1 MIKIVRMKTK
11 LTLGIDSKVLVEV
24 KSAVKIYLKNWSM
37 KFIIFFTVLVF
48 FTVSASAQTDGWATF
63 AKTKFDAKYN
73 EKAAE
78 YFLFPTFPAD
88 LKNLV
93 GKEFSLE
100 GYYLPIDV
108 DGDAYI
114 ILSKFPYSQCFF
126 CGGAG
131 PESIAEVFFKVKH
144 DKFEPDQFIRIK
156 GKLKLNDADLE
167 HGNFI
172 IEEAVLV
179 K

>member
-1 MIKIVRMKTK
+1 MKYV
-11 LTLGIDSKVLVEV
+11 LFMLMVGISGA
-24 KSAVKIYLKNWSM
+24 AV
-37 KFIIFFTVLVF
+37 
-48 FTVSASAQTDGWATF
+48 AQTDGWMAF

-73 EKAAE
+73 EKAGE
-78 YFLFPTFPAD
+78 YFLYPTFPAD
-88 LKNLV
+88 LKAQV
-93 GKEFSLE
+93 GKEVELE

-108 DGDAYI
+108 EGNTYI

-131 PESIAEVFFKVKH
+131 PESIAEVYFKTKTPT
-144 DKFEPDQFIRIK
+144 FEPDQFIRIK
-156 GKLKLNDADLE
+156 GKLKLNDSDLE

-172 IEEAVLV
+172 IEEAALV

>member
-1 MIKIVRMKTK
+1 MLRTFVLIALFISS
-11 LTLGIDSKVLVEV
+11 IDTYS
-24 KSAVKIYLKNWSM
+24 
-37 KFIIFFTVLVF
+37 
-48 FTVSASAQTDGWATF
+48 QTDGWLAF
-63 AKTKFDAKYN
+63 AKTKFDAKYSD
-73 EKAAE
+73 KAGE
-78 YFLFPTFPAD
+78 YFMFPTFSAD
-88 LKNLV
+88 LKSMV
-93 GKEFSLE
+93 GKEFNLE

-108 DGDAYI
+108 EGDAYI

-131 PESIAEVFFKVKH
+131 PESIAEVSFKVKPG
-144 DKFEPDQFIRIK
+144 KFDPDQYIRVK

-172 IEEAVLV
+172 LEDAVLI

>member
-1 MIKIVRMKTK
+1 MK
-11 LTLGIDSKVLVEV
+11 LYFTL
-24 KSAVKIYLKNWSM
+24 
-37 KFIIFFTVLVF
+37 IFLAFLNL
-48 FTVSASAQTDGWATF
+48 AAWAQPDGWSLF
-63 AKTKFDAKYN
+63 AKTKFEAKYN
-73 EKAAE
+73 DKAAE
-78 YFLFPTFPAD
+78 YFLYPVFAPE
-88 LKNLV
+88 LKDLV
-93 GKEFSLE
+93 GKEITLE

-131 PESIAEVFFKVKH
+131 PESIAEVSFKVKQA
-144 DKFEPDQFIRIK
+144 KFEMDQFIRVK
-156 GKLKLNDADLE
+156 GKLKLNEGDID

-172 IEEAVLV
+172 LQEASLIS

>member
-1 MIKIVRMKTK
+1 MKYF
-11 LTLGIDSKVLVEV
+11 LSFFLALLVSV
-24 KSAVKIYLKNWSM
+24 ACL
-37 KFIIFFTVLVF
+37 
-48 FTVSASAQTDGWATF
+48 AQSDGWSLF
-63 AKTKFDAKYN
+63 AKTKFEAKYN
-73 EKAAE
+73 DKAAE
-78 YFLFPTFPAD
+78 YFLYPVFAPE
-88 LKNLV
+88 LKDLV
-93 GKEFSLE
+93 GKEISLE

-131 PESIAEVFFKVKH
+131 PESIAEVTFKLKH
-144 DKFEPDQFIRIK
+144 DKFTMDQFIRVK
-156 GKLKLNDADLE
+156 GKLKLNEGDID

-172 IEEAVLV
+172 LEEAALIT

>member
-1 MIKIVRMKTK
+1 MKK
-11 LTLGIDSKVLVEV
+11 ALVV
-24 KSAVKIYLKNWSM
+24 IWMALPALA
-37 KFIIFFTVLVF
+37 F
-48 FTVSASAQTDGWATF
+48 AQADGWVAF

-73 EKAAE
+73 EKAGE
-78 YFLFPTFPAD
+78 YFLYPTFTNE
-88 LKNLV
+88 LKAQV
-93 GKEFSLE
+93 GKEIDLE

-108 DGDAYI
+108 EGNAYI

-131 PESIAEVFFKVKH
+131 PESIAEVYFKTKTN
-144 DKFEPDQFIRIK
+144 KFEPDQFIRIK
-156 GKLKLNDADLE
+156 GKLKLNDSDLE

-172 IEEAVLV
+172 VEEAVLV

>member
-1 MIKIVRMKTK
+1 
-11 LTLGIDSKVLVEV
+11 
-24 KSAVKIYLKNWSM
+24 M
-37 KFIIFFTVLVF
+37 KFRFTFSVLILF
-48 FTVSASAQTDGWATF
+48 AIAASAQTDGWLSF

-73 EKAAE
+73 DKAGE
-78 YFLFPTFPAD
+78 YFLYPTFPPE
-88 LKNLV
+88 LKSMV

-108 DGDAYI
+108 EGNTYI

-131 PESIAEVFFKVKH
+131 PESIAEVFFKVNPG
-144 DKFEPDQFIRIK
+144 KFEPDQYIRVK

-172 IEEAVLV
+172 LEEAVLV
-179 K
+179 QK

>member
-1 MIKIVRMKTK
+1 MKIKTFLLAATAFV
-11 LTLGIDSKVLVEV
+11 LGFE
-24 KSAVKIYLKNWSM
+24 
-37 KFIIFFTVLVF
+37 
-48 FTVSASAQTDGWATF
+48 ASAQTDGWASF
-63 AKTKFDAKYN
+63 AKTKFETKYN
-73 EKAAE
+73 EQVRE
-78 YFLFPTFPAD
+78 YFLYPEFPAE

-93 GKEFSLE
+93 GKEISLE

-131 PESIAEVFFKVKH
+131 PESIAEVTFKTKPG
-144 DKFEPDQFIRIK
+144 KFEADQYIRVK
-156 GKLKLNDADLE
+156 GKLKLNPDDLE
-167 HGNFI
+167 HGNFQL
-172 IEEAVLV
+172 EEALLLS

>member
-1 MIKIVRMKTK
+1 MNRIILLLFLTSLACISFAQTK
-11 LTLGIDSKVLVEV
+11 
-24 KSAVKIYLKNWSM
+24 
-37 KFIIFFTVLVF
+37 
-48 FTVSASAQTDGWATF
+48 TDGWERF

-78 YFLFPTFPAD
+78 YFLFPTFPAE
-88 LKNLV
+88 LKASV
-93 GKEFSLE
+93 GKEIDLE

-108 DGDAYI
+108 EGDAYI

-131 PESIAEVFFKVKH
+131 PESIAEIYFKGTTP
-144 DKFEPDQFIRIK
+144 KFEGDQFIRVK

-172 IEEAVLV
+172 VEEAVLV

>member
-1 MIKIVRMKTK
+1 MMRGILIVACTI
-11 LTLGIDSKVLVEV
+11 LSITT
-24 KSAVKIYLKNWSM
+24 
-37 KFIIFFTVLVF
+37 F
-48 FTVSASAQTDGWATF
+48 AQTDGWGVF
-63 AKTKFDAKYN
+63 AKTKFDAKFN
-73 EKAAE
+73 QQVGE
-78 YFLFPTFPAD
+78 YFLYPTFSPD
-88 LKNLV
+88 LKAMV

-108 DGDAYI
+108 EGNAYI

-131 PESIAEVFFKVKH
+131 PESIAEVFFKVKLG
-144 DKFEPDQFIRIK
+144 KFDPDQYIRVK

-172 IEEAVLV
+172 LEEAVLI

>member
-1 MIKIVRMKTK
+1 MKVR
-11 LTLGIDSKVLVEV
+11 
-24 KSAVKIYLKNWSM
+24 
-37 KFIIFFTVLVF
+37 IIFSVITF
-48 FTVSASAQTDGWATF
+48 FSFSTFAQTDGWLTF

-78 YFLFPTFPAD
+78 YFLFPTFSTD
-88 LKNLV
+88 LKSMV

-108 DGDAYI
+108 ENNAYI

-131 PESIAEVFFKVKH
+131 PESIAEIFFKVKPG
-144 DKFEPDQFIRIK
+144 KFEPDQYIRVK

-172 IEEAVLV
+172 LEEAVMIQ

>member
-1 MIKIVRMKTK
+1 MRVVIV
-11 LTLGIDSKVLVEV
+11 LLALCG
-24 KSAVKIYLKNWSM
+24 A
-37 KFIIFFTVLVF
+37 TV
-48 FTVSASAQTDGWATF
+48 ASAQTDGWAIF

-73 EKAAE
+73 EKAGE
-78 YFLFPTFPAD
+78 YFLYPTYPD
-88 LKNLV
+88 ELKALV
-93 GKEFSLE
+93 GKEIDLE

-108 DGDAYI
+108 EGNQYV

-131 PESIAEVFFKVKH
+131 PESIAEIYFKTKPG
-144 DKFEPDQFIRIK
+144 KFEADQFIRIK
-156 GKLKLNDADLE
+156 GKLKLNENDID
-167 HGNFI
+167 HGNFM